1 MDPFKKTKSAPEENL
16 NESEVLEA
24 TEISEDSLD
33 EETGLVSGEVSEI
46 AKDNVA
52 ESKAQTQGKKGDD
65 DTSNAT
71 KEKKAQVDLSDRM
84 ALRERLL
91 ATAPRESAM
100 RNEVKQVLL
109 KKKESLENDV
119 KKYSRKRNYALLSD
133 AVAQLRAVVH
143 QLQELAHASYEA
155 LKEVW
160 LKVVHRFA

>member
-16 NESEVLEA
+16 NESEALEA
-24 TEISEDSLD
+24 TEISDDGLD

-46 AKDNVA
+46 AKDNA
-52 ESKAQTQGKKGDD
+52 SENKAQAQGKKGDD

-91 ATAPRESAM
+91 AAAPQESVM

-143 QLQELAHASYEA
+143 QLQELAHAGYEA

>member
-1 MDPFKKTKSAPEENL
+1 MDPFKKTKSIEEENL

-24 TEISEDSLD
+24 TEISEDGLD

-46 AKDNVA
+46 AKDNA
-52 ESKAQTQGKKGDD
+52 SENKAQAQGKKGDDD

-91 ATAPRESAM
+91 AAAPQESAM

-109 KKKESLENDV
+109 KKKEALEKDV
-119 KKYSRKRNYALLSD
+119 KKYKHNYAMLSD
-133 AVAQLRAVVH
+133 AMAQLRAVVR